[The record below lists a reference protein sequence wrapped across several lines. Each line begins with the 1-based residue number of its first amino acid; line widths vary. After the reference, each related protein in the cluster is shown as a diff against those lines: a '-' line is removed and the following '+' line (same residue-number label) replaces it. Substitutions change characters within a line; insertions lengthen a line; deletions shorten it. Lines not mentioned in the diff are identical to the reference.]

1 MARMTW
7 VEVTDLVRSYRKCAS
22 RPFTQNGSAAY
33 SRLPWPQEGREM
45 EHRHGALRTGEPAA
59 CRLPEQELLRNLA
72 RRARDAPCRAR
83 PSIGGRDRGG
93 PSTGRAK
100 KS

>member
-1 MARMTW
+1 MARTTW
-7 VEVTDLVRSYRKCAS
+7 AELTDLVRSYLKCAS

-33 SRLPWPQEGREM
+33 SRLPWPQEGPVN
-45 EHRHGALRTGEPAA
+45 GTSTWGLRTREPAA

-72 RRARDAPCRAR
+72 CRARDAPCPAR
-83 PSIGGRDRGG
+83 PSIGGRDRGRS
-93 PSTGRAK
+93 STGRAK